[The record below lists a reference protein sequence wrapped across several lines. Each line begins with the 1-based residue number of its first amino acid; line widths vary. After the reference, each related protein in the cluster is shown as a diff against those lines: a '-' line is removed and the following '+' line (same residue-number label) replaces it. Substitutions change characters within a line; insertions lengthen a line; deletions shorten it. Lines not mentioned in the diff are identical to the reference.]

1 MRNLNPAQLLE
12 LVVLFLHQ
20 QLKLQLLLI
29 CIRIHMHSRT
39 QLAPSQTHRAKGWNF

>member
-12 LVVLFLHQ
+12 SWSYFFCTSSSSYSCR
-20 QLKLQLLLI
+20 KQLLLI

-39 QLAPSQTHRAKGWNF
+39 QLAP